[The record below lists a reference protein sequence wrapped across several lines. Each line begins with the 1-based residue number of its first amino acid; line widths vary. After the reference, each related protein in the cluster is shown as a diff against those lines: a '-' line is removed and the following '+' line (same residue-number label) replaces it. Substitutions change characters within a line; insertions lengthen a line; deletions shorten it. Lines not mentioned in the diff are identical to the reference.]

1 VYFKPKF
8 LFVKSNQISLAQT
21 IAKDN
26 ILFSLTLQLPGQGG
40 QAYPQAIRL
49 EDLKGAATSG
59 GLASTKAKS
68 RRPAFFIFPARQK
81 ILRTVSFGISKT
93 AERPLI
99 RLNGSRT
106 AYLLPNLSKSQ
117 NLRFRKRIASQIK
130 LSSKPR

>member
-1 VYFKPKF
+1 MVYFKPKF

-59 GLASTKAKS
+59 GLASTKAKAADQ
-68 RRPAFFIFPARQK
+68 RFFFPARQK

-106 AYLLPNLSKSQ
+106 SMLPNLSKSQ